1 MTAAEHRKPGR
12 SIFFQRQAVWGYI
25 FASPWII
32 GFIIFGLYP
41 MGMSLYYSLCQFDVL
56 RIPLF
61 IGLANYRNLLV
72 NDPYFWTSIGNTLY
86 YVVFRTPI
94 CILGSLLL
102 ASLLHDSLRGIRF
115 FRTVFFIPSI
125 ITGVVLSVIW
135 LWMYNPQYGLINSA
149 LAALGFQGPLWLQS
163 HEWSKPAIVLMSLWS
178 IGGGRMLVFLA
189 ALQGIPK
196 HLYEV
201 VDLDGGNWWQK
212 FIHITLPLISPVL
225 FLWTVMEVIFSF
237 QVFVE
242 AYVMTKGG
250 PLNSTL
256 FYNLYLYNK
265 AFDDYSMGYASALA
279 WLLLIIT
286 LAVTIFQFK
295 FGQRWVY
302 YEGERK

>member
-1 MTAAEHRKPGR
+1 MVMTGKFSAHFYKH
-12 SIFFQRQAVWGYI
+12 QQAIWGYI
-25 FASPWII
+25 FAAPWII
-32 GFIIFGLYP
+32 GFIIFGIYP

-61 IGLANYRNLLV
+61 IGFENYKTLLFD
-72 NDPYFWTSIGNTLY
+72 DPYFWTTIWNTLY
-86 YVVFRTPI
+86 YVAFRTPL
-94 CILGSLLL
+94 CIFGSLLL
-102 ASLLHDSLRGIRF
+102 ASLLHNSLRGARV
-115 FRTVFFIPSI
+115 FRTIFFIPSI

-135 LWMYNPQYGLINSA
+135 LWMYNPQYGLINTV
-149 LAALGFQGPLWLQS
+149 LAYFGVQGPLWLQS
-163 HEWSKPAIVLMSLWS
+163 REWSKPAIVLMSLWS

-201 VDLDGGNWWQK
+201 VDLDGGGWWQK
-212 FIHITLPLISPVL
+212 FIHVTLPLISPIL
-225 FLWTVMEVIFSF
+225 FLWTVMEVIISF

-256 FYNLYLYNK
+256 FYNLYLYTK

-286 LAVTIFQFK
+286 LVITIFQFK
-295 FGQRWVY
+295 IGRRWVY
-302 YEGERK
+302 YEGERG

>member
-1 MTAAEHRKPGR
+1 MIKTTGYQHVFRR
-12 SIFFQRQAVWGYI
+12 HQQTIWGYI
-25 FASPWII
+25 FAAPWII
-32 GFIIFGLYP
+32 GFLVFGIYP

-61 IGLANYRNLLV
+61 IGLSNYKTLLFD
-72 NDPYFWTSIGNTLY
+72 DPYFWTTIGNTLY
-86 YVVFRTPI
+86 YVGFRTPL

-102 ASLLHDSLRGIRF
+102 ASLLHNSLRGARV
-115 FRTVFFIPSI
+115 FRTIFFIPSV

-135 LWMYNPQYGLINSA
+135 LWMYNPQYGLINTV
-149 LAALGFQGPLWLQS
+149 LAYFGVQGPLWLQS
-163 HEWSKPAIVLMSLWS
+163 HHWSKPAIVLMSLWS

-201 VDLDGGNWWQK
+201 VDLDGGGWWQK
-212 FIHITLPLISPVL
+212 FIYVTLPLISPIL
-225 FLWTVMEVIFSF
+225 FLWTVMEVIISF

-286 LAVTIFQFK
+286 LVITIFQFK
-295 FGQRWVY
+295 IGQRWVY
-302 YEGERK
+302 YEGGNK

>member
-1 MTAAEHRKPGR
+1 MAAEHGKLKALAHNQT
-12 SIFFQRQAVWGYI
+12 FWGYL
-25 FASPWII
+25 FAAPWII
-32 GFIIFGLYP
+32 GFLVFGLYP
-41 MGMSLYYSLCQFDVL
+41 MGMSIYYSLCQFDVL

-61 IGLANYRNLLV
+61 IGFDNYRTLLV
-72 NDPYFWTSIGNTLY
+72 DDPYFWNSIWNTLY
-86 YVVFRTPI
+86 YVLFRTPL
-94 CILGSLLL
+94 CIFGSLLL
-102 ASLLHDSLRGIRF
+102 AVLLQHSLKGMRL

-135 LWMYNPQYGLINSA
+135 LWMYNPQYGLMNIMLSFF
-149 LAALGFQGPLWLQS
+149 GIQGPNWLQS
-163 HEWSKPAIVLMSLWS
+163 TEWSKPAIVLMSLWS

-201 VDLDGGNWWQK
+201 VDLDGGNAWQK
-212 FIHITLPLISPVL
+212 FIHVTLPLISPVL
-225 FLWTVMEVIFSF
+225 FLWTVMEVIMGF

-242 AYVMTKGG
+242 SYVMTKGG

-279 WLLLIIT
+279 WILLVIT
-286 LAVTIFQFK
+286 LVVTLVQFK
-295 FGQRWVY
+295 VGQKWVY
-302 YEGERK
+302 YEGGQK

>member
-1 MTAAEHRKPGR
+1 MTKTTGYQHFLRR
-12 SIFFQRQAVWGYI
+12 HQQTIWGYI
-25 FASPWII
+25 FAAPWII
-32 GFIIFGLYP
+32 GFLVFGIYP

-56 RIPLF
+56 RFPLF
-61 IGLANYRNLLV
+61 IGLNNYKTLLFD
-72 NDPYFWTSIGNTLY
+72 DPYFWTTIANTLY
-86 YVVFRTPI
+86 YVGFRTPL
-94 CILGSLLL
+94 CIFGSLLL
-102 ASLLHDSLRGIRF
+102 ALLLHNSLRGARV
-115 FRTVFFIPSI
+115 FRTIFFIPSV

-135 LWMYNPQYGLINSA
+135 LWMYNPQYGLINTI
-149 LAALGFQGPLWLQS
+149 LAYFGVQGPLWLQS

-201 VDLDGGNWWQK
+201 VDLDGGGWWQK
-212 FIHITLPLISPVL
+212 FIHVTLPLISPVL
-225 FLWTVMEVIFSF
+225 FLWTVMEVIISF

-265 AFDDYSMGYASALA
+265 AFGDYSMGYASALA

-286 LAVTIFQFK
+286 LVITIFQFK
-295 FGQRWVY
+295 IGRRWVY
-302 YEGERK
+302 YEGERG